1 MLFLSEL
8 MDTLSGNIETVFLV
22 TEFRWIYIN
31 FTIVKEAALFGGS
44 LDGLIPPLVE
54 KH

>member
-22 TEFRWIYIN
+22 TGFRWIYISSA
-31 FTIVKEAALFGGS
+31 IVKEAACFGGS
-44 LDGLIPPLVE
+44 LDGLVPPSVE
-54 KH
+54 NA